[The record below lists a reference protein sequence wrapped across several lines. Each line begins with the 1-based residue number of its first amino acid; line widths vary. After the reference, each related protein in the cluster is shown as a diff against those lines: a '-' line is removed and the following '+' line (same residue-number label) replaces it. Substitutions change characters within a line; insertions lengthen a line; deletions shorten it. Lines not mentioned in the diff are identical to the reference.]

1 MPQPFSGL
9 NKIGLDLVEI
19 SRFKQFDKKTV
30 DHRLRKIF
38 TKLEISYC
46 FQYKSPASHL
56 AGIFAAKE
64 ASSKALGAVKFPF
77 VELEIRH
84 GKDGSP
90 QVWKKGRRLSV
101 SVSITHTRDLAA
113 AIAII

>member
-1 MPQPFSGL
+1 MPRSFSNL
-9 NKIGLDLVEI
+9 NKIGLDLVEV
-19 SRFKQFDKKTV
+19 SRFKQFNKKPE
-30 DHRLRKIF
+30 DHRLKKVF
-38 TKLEISYC
+38 TKSEISYC

-64 ASSKALGAVKFPF
+64 ASSKALGVTGFPF
-77 VELEIRH
+77 VELEIMH
-84 GKDGSP
+84 DKDGSP
-90 QVWKKGRRLSV
+90 QVWKGGRRLLV